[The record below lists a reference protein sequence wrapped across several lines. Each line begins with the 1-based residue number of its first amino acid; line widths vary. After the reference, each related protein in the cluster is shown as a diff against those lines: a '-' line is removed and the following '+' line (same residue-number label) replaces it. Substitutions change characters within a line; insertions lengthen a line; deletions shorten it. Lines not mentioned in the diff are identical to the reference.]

1 MGIDNRMNTLP
12 TIDLV
17 VLAIYLLA
25 VVTLGCW
32 FVRRSGTTDEFM
44 AAGRSLPGWAVGLS
58 IFGTYLSSNTFIGVP
73 GKAVN
78 GNWNFFVFSLSIPI
92 AAWIASRVFIP
103 FYRNSGAISAYEHLE
118 RRFGKWARNYA
129 AICYLLTQV
138 ARIATILFGVS
149 LALTALTGWPQEWVI
164 ILAGFLIA
172 LYTVMGGIEAV
183 IWTDVVQSIVLTVG
197 AMLVLF
203 LVITGMPGGLSQTIE
218 VAQANGKFSLGSFSG
233 SLTESTFWV
242 VLIYGIFI
250 NLNNFGID
258 QSFVQRYHTA
268 RSEREAKKSIWL
280 GAWLYLPVSA
290 VFFFIGTALFAFYT
304 IHPDQIAEMRR
315 EIAIEKLDQ
324 KDAPIDEE
332 HIQAELKNVGVAD
345 LGDDAF
351 PNFIVTQMPPGISGL
366 LIAALIAAAMSS
378 VDTSLNSSATVF
390 LSDFYRQYLNPETD
404 ESISMRVLYIATL
417 VMAGVGTGAAL
428 LMMGTE
434 SILATWWKLS
444 GVFAGGMLG
453 LFLLGLFARASTQV
467 GVVTGVVF
475 GVLVI
480 CWLSLTPMLATND
493 AVPGWMINHL
503 NSNLTIAIGTL
514 TVFGCGR
521 LVSHWTTRSGSG
533 HSSAEMSKE
542 PKV

>member
-1 MGIDNRMNTLP
+1 MGTDNCMNTLP
-12 TIDLV
+12 TIDLI

-25 VVTLGCW
+25 VVILGCW

-164 ILAGFLIA
+164 VLAGILIA

-197 AMLVLF
+197 AVLVLF
-203 LVITGMPGGLSQTIE
+203 LVINGMPGGLPQTIE
-218 VAQANGKFSLGSFSG
+218 VAQAHGKFSLGSFSG
-233 SLTESTFWV
+233 SLIESTFWV

-280 GAWLYLPVSA
+280 GAWLYLPISA

-304 IHPDQIAEMRR
+304 VHPDQIVEIRR
-315 EIAIEKLDQ
+315 GIAIEKLDQ

-332 HIQAELKNVGVAD
+332 YIQAELDNVGVAD

-378 VDTSLNSSATVF
+378 VDTSLNSSATIF
-390 LSDFYRQYLNPETD
+390 LSDFYRQYVNPKTN
-404 ESISMRVLYIATL
+404 ESTSMRVLYIATL
-417 VMAGVGTGAAL
+417 VMAGIGTGAAL
-428 LMMGTE
+428 MMMGTE
-434 SILATWWKLS
+434 SVLATWWKLS

-453 LFLLGLFARASTQV
+453 LFLLGLFARASTKV
-467 GVVTGVVF
+467 GAVTGVVF

-493 AVPGWMINHL
+493 AVPSWMINHL
-503 NSNLTIAIGTL
+503 NANLTIAIGTL
-514 TVFGCGR
+514 TIFGCGR
-521 LVSHWTTRSGSG
+521 LVSYWTTRSGSG
-533 HSSAEMSKE
+533 HSSEEMKE
-542 PKV
+542 